1 MLLHDPILKSLNH
14 TEARSLNAPA
24 TANIR
29 PFIRPSTHLIEDK
42 H

>member
-1 MLLHDPILKSLNH
+1 MLLHDPICKSLNH

-29 PFIRPSTHLIEDK
+29 PSTHLIEDK
-42 H
+42 D